1 MCGEF
6 WLVRQRVFWFSDLLP
21 HAKTRDR
28 ETTEFKMVL
37 EMFGTG
43 WTSCNEVIRHD
54 AVRTTIPHSHH
65 RVGIAGTGFRTRVL
79 VLPSAAWYC
88 FGIAA
93 EQSHQRNSG
102 DNGLRTLWFGG
113 FLFAF
118 LPGKTAQLFPHA
130 PTGRYGGILGGT
142 GIIGPCGNN
151 SQFGFSE
158 GRFRTDETELK
169 LRSGFKSSS
178 IAFAQVNKRE

>member
-65 RVGIAGTGFRTRVL
+65 RVGIAIEHLFVFFIR
-79 VLPSAAWYC
+79 
-88 FGIAA
+88 
-93 EQSHQRNSG
+93 
-102 DNGLRTLWFGG
+102 
-113 FLFAF
+113 FLAVPMVTDDDISERPH
-118 LPGKTAQLFPHA
+118 LQTA
-130 PTGRYGGILGGT
+130 
-142 GIIGPCGNN
+142 
-151 SQFGFSE
+151 
-158 GRFRTDETELK
+158 
-169 LRSGFKSSS
+169 
-178 IAFAQVNKRE
+178 

>member
-65 RVGIAGTGFRTRVL
+65 RVGII
-79 VLPSAAWYC
+79 SAHYC
-88 FGIAA
+88 KVYFVACFFIQWLQLA
-93 EQSHQRNSG
+93 QFFIWQ
-102 DNGLRTLWFGG
+102 TCI
-113 FLFAF
+113 
-118 LPGKTAQLFPHA
+118 LPGNMVNEHLMNKSAGQWRSLLFTPIQKH
-130 PTGRYGGILGGT
+130 
-142 GIIGPCGNN
+142 NN
-151 SQFGFSE
+151 VLKIRIE
-158 GRFRTDETELK
+158 RREMKNNITDTRSRPK
-169 LRSGFKSSS
+169 LRDFVK
-178 IAFAQVNKRE
+178 